1 MSCNGC
7 SNKNCRGCKDIKVV
21 LPEQFGLDPD
31 TPVVDNGDGT
41 ITINFN
47 DGTSFTY
54 STAGTVPEDDWVH
67 IDENSSVVANIDFA
81 TAGPDPNVFTFDM
94 VYKILSASHAVVK
107 VKALYDVTTN
117 GPNTTMGFRIFLED
131 IPGTSS
137 NWLND
142 ANNYRLQTVLPT
154 PAVPESVGY
163 GNPVTYIPVG
173 GTDLGSLPSVGAYDI
188 HGRAG
193 VTNNV
198 VGAQSMYPEIQNGNY
213 VFLIEFEVI
222 VGIETV

>member
-81 TAGPDPNVFTFDM
+81 TAGPDPNVRNSRLATSP
-94 VYKILSASHAVVK
+94 VKATKLPSPSSKIRTKLHSIGSTGRSAS
-107 VKALYDVTTN
+107 
-117 GPNTTMGFRIFLED
+117 GP
-131 IPGTSS
+131 
-137 NWLND
+137 
-142 ANNYRLQTVLPT
+142 
-154 PAVPESVGY
+154 
-163 GNPVTYIPVG
+163 
-173 GTDLGSLPSVGAYDI
+173 
-188 HGRAG
+188 
-193 VTNNV
+193 
-198 VGAQSMYPEIQNGNY
+198 
-213 VFLIEFEVI
+213 
-222 VGIETV
+222 